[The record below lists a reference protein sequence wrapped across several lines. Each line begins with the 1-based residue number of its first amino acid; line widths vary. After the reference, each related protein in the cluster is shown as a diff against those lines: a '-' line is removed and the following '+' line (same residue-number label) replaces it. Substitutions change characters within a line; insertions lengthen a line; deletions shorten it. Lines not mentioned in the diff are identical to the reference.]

1 MSKDEPYNYR
11 YFEMRN
17 VFMTIQRLGW
27 VVFYCNPHFKK
38 KQAHK
43 TELSTECNKGE
54 SDIVY
59 VLENYI

>member
-1 MSKDEPYNYR
+1 
-11 YFEMRN
+11 
-17 VFMTIQRLGW
+17 MTIQRLGW